1 MQRVWTYIIWWL
13 IVISNRSLAYWVS
26 ITTKNCVKDLYQYS
40 SFRFFG
46 ILKMSFAS
54 SDNGI
59 LEELQAFG
67 MLPFGSRWLLSLTF
81 FFFDPYRTSSQSLVL
96 QYPSDSVNLLPWPR
110 KARTAASWRWSLR
123 LWKKLRKAN
132 AQPAKRREERGETLQ
147 KSPRQQGQKTVP
159 ALVQTLVAAMMTW
172 VSSAPLLK

>member
-1 MQRVWTYIIWWL
+1 ME
-13 IVISNRSLAYWVS
+13 YWHW
-26 ITTKNCVKDLYQYS
+26 ICLLTKLFASENVN
-40 SFRFFG
+40 G
-46 ILKMSFAS
+46 ILK
-54 SDNGI
+54 
-59 LEELQAFG
+59 ELQAFG
-67 MLPFGSRWLLSLTF
+67 MLRIASFWISLVAFSHF
-81 FFFDPYRTSSQSLVL
+81 FFLSSHRTCSQSLVL